1 MMTPTRQS
9 TRAQRPATRNGSGRA
24 TGKDGGGATGRRR
37 ELQHQPMTGY
47 DISLVLGL
55 AGYFTMF
62 LRGLLLS

>member
-9 TRAQRPATRNGSGRA
+9 THAQRPATRKGS
-24 TGKDGGGATGRRR
+24 GGATGSRR